1 MTKGII
7 SSAPHAFSAAAT
19 PMKKDCT
26 SLKKPITKGPAFVVK
41 NLDDWLQPNADEYQA
56 LLIQRPQ
63 NRSELQWYI
72 DDIEKRQ
79 SWGREMAIQETVHLC
94 QNPDEETFTA
104 DLHAQAEKLM
114 AFAVKK
120 GLPKDSASKIEE
132 DFRQIGSTLYKMCPS
147 ANHMYLKLD
156 IMGMNGCSRWHRDQY
171 MGRAV
176 VSYNSCGTQMVKE
189 EDVDHEA
196 FTTLTFKKEGI
207 VPDASKIVS
216 VNVGDILF
224 MKGAKY
230 PTSPNG
236 LIHRSP
242 PTRFHKN
249 GDVVSRLLL
258 KVDVN

>member
-7 SSAPHAFSAAAT
+7 ASASHAFAAAAT

-26 SLKKPITKGPAFVVK
+26 SLKKKPITKGPALVVK
-41 NLDDWLQPNADEYQA
+41 NLDDWLQPSADDYQA

-72 DDIEKRQ
+72 DDLEERQ
-79 SWGREMAIQETVHLC
+79 AWGREMSCDETVHLC
-94 QNPDEETFTA
+94 GNPDVETFTA
-104 DLHAQAEKLM
+104 DLHAKAEKLV
-114 AFAVKK
+114 AFAVKG
-120 GLPKDSASKIEE
+120 GLPKDSAGKIEE
-132 DFRQIGSTLYKMCPS
+132 DFKQIGSTLYKMCPS

-156 IMGMNGCSRWHRDQY
+156 IMGLNGCSRWHRDQY

-176 VSYNSCGTQMVKE
+176 VSYNSCGTQIVKE
-189 EDVDHEA
+189 DDVDHKA
-196 FTTLTFKKEGI
+196 FVTVGKKDGI

-242 PTRFHKN
+242 PARFHKN
-249 GDVVSRLLL
+249 GTAVNRLLL